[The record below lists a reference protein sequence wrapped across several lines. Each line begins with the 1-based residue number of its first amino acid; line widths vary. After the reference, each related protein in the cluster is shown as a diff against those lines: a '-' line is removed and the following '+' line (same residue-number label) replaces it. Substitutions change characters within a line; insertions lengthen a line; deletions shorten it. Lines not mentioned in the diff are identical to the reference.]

1 MNIEK
6 LISLRQQIIKK
17 DFSRMNDMQLEAVLT
32 TKGPLLVLAG
42 AGSGKTT
49 VLVNRIVNLVKY
61 GEAYYSSD
69 FSRPVREGDEKLL
82 ENYLAGDT
90 SLFEAEELLSVRPAK
105 PWQILAITFT
115 NKAAGELKERICK
128 ALGEEKLAAHAP
140 LRRLGDDE
148 DLKGITLLYAS
159 EAGKHITGQWLA
171 VDGGVSAVIG
181 G

>member
-1 MNIEK
+1 MSIEK

-69 FSRPVREGDEKLL
+69 FPARYARATRRCLKIISQATRAFSRR
-82 ENYLAGDT
+82 
-90 SLFEAEELLSVRPAK
+90 
-105 PWQILAITFT
+105 
-115 NKAAGELKERICK
+115 RIF
-128 ALGEEKLAAHAP
+128 
-140 LRRLGDDE
+140 
-148 DLKGITLLYAS
+148 
-159 EAGKHITGQWLA
+159 
-171 VDGGVSAVIG
+171 
-181 G
+181 

>member
-69 FSRPVREGDEKLL
+69 FSRPIREGDEALL

-90 SLFEAEELLSVRPAK
+90 SLFEAEDLLSVRPAK

-115 NKAAGELKERICK
+115 NKAAGELKELNADPPAKTATMSGRAHSTRPAPRFC
-128 ALGEEKLAAHAP
+128 AATP
-140 LRRLGDDE
+140 MR
-148 DLKGITLLYAS
+148 
-159 EAGKHITGQWLA
+159 
-171 VDGGVSAVIG
+171 
-181 G
+181 

>member
-49 VLVNRIVNLVKY
+49 VLVNLIVNLVKY

-115 NKAAGELKERICK
+115 N
-128 ALGEEKLAAHAP
+128 
-140 LRRLGDDE
+140 RRR
-148 DLKGITLLYAS
+148 AS
-159 EAGKHITGQWLA
+159 SRS
-171 VDGGVSAVIG
+171 VSARRWARTATTSGRVHSTRPAPRFCAATPTR
-181 G
+181 